1 MEQIEML
8 SEQLP
13 KASLLKLYVS
23 QLHRVR
29 KNLDLVQFMKSLSE
43 ETGTID
49 SKETLVSINQIRV
62 ITRQAKPRYQTRS
75 TFFVIPWPHLNTRWV

>member
-29 KNLDLVQFMKSLSE
+29 KNLDLVYEKFKR
-43 ETGTID
+43 GD
-49 SKETLVSINQIRV
+49 G
-62 ITRQAKPRYQTRS
+62 YD
-75 TFFVIPWPHLNTRWV
+75 